1 MLYKHII
8 QELKYQ
14 RQRLNISTQALAQKI
29 GVADSLVTKWE
40 CHSKIPNG
48 TNLINWINALGF
60 HVNLYQYK
68 KAINKMER
76 RLTLNTKQHSSS
88 IITPQ
93 MVALKKTGML
103 ALETGSEE
111 VSNSE
116 TLEDKLK
123 RATLSTIPQAFKKD
137 ANESL
142 MLRVYEIRYLMGR
155 EDSFPIEKKI
165 DKDVPNH
172 KIGLDQYF
180 QILLKYPAF
189 LLKDC
194 IDDIIKTFPYP
205 RLPIPK
211 EFIDR
216 LEPPYKF
223 HLGWLRELTR
233 TFYRL
238 EVFKQKAYINRTK
251 ED

>member
-1 MLYKHII
+1 M
-8 QELKYQ
+8 
-14 RQRLNISTQALAQKI
+14 
-29 GVADSLVTKWE
+29 W
-40 CHSKIPNG
+40 NG
-48 TNLINWINALGF
+48 LTI
-60 HVNLYQYK
+60 H
-68 KAINKMER
+68 MER

-93 MVALKKTGML
+93 MEALKKTGML
-103 ALETGSEE
+103 VSETGSEE
-111 VSNSE
+111 VSSSE
-116 TLEDKLK
+116 TLEEKLK
-123 RATLSTIPQAFKKD
+123 RVTLSTIPQAFKKD

-142 MLRVYEIRYLMGR
+142 MLRVYEIRYKMGR

-165 DKDVPNH
+165 DKDVPNLINQMAI
-172 KIGLDQYF
+172 KITPCTRQDVAVALETIASTFCINIPDKVGLDQYF

-189 LLKDC
+189 LLRDC

-211 EFIDR
+211 EFVDR

-223 HLGWLRELTR
+223 HLGWLRELTK

-238 EVFKQKAYINRTK
+238 EIYKQKAYINRTK